1 MRTRLFRRKSI
12 RIIISF
18 LLISSLAVVSN
29 GTAIAS
35 APPTGAFT
43 KFAGI
48 TDAAYWRGL
57 ASSSDGSRIAAI
69 STVGQLW
76 TSTNSGT
83 TWESHT
89 ALSTIGTSTWQN
101 IVTNASGETLTVASG
116 NGSVYSSGD
125 FGTTWT
131 ATNLTGPSGALYGVT
146 TSADG
151 KILAVCDL
159 NSNKVLVSTN
169 AGLSWSDEGPSGTVT
184 GNFRNVVLSGDGLT
198 LAAIASGGNIWTAKY
213 SPTTTPKWTWR
224 DTGISA
230 GSAPAAW
237 RGLSISSNGN
247 FIAASAYGGKI
258 YVSSDSGTNW
268 SVPSGFDT
276 LGNIVWQRITMS
288 QDGRYISAT
297 VGSYIY
303 SSRDFGATVTR
314 FSAPENL
321 YSISPLDTS
330 GISWIAGSAGT
341 AGSQPGGVY
350 KLTITWPLAAPA
362 FTISSSAETKTVGT
376 ALAGYTITSTGGL
389 IDSYTVS
396 NLSTLTSL
404 GLTFDTGT
412 GLISGTPTGVVTNQ
426 PFVVT
431 ALNASGSDTRT
442 FTLNVVAAL
451 AAPAFT
457 ISSSAETKTVGTAL
471 AGYTIT
477 STGGLIDSYTVSN
490 SSSLTSLGLT
500 FDTSTGLISGTPS
513 VVTSS
518 TAFTITALNAT
529 GSANQTFTLTVNAAP
544 VVPAPAK
551 AAQPVEPPPPAQT
564 SVIPDL
570 SLTGSGSTEGGNLFI
585 VDGTFSA
592 PILKIT
598 IDGSEILKPRW
609 SQNGTDLILLMPSS
623 TAGTVSI
630 QIYNGQFPL
639 LPAIKYTYVEAAPI
653 QTEVTAPVIPE
664 KTSAVASTPA
674 TSETKTATSDAA
686 KSESNLGTKPKKPIA
701 TKAVIF
707 GFKYNSALVKTD
719 INAELTALGLR
730 SNSKIEIVGY
740 AQPTAPKDDRRISL
754 ARALKIQQLIAKA
767 FPQAQSKVLAMGSK
781 KQPLCVATQN
791 RCVLVKIIS

>member
-1 MRTRLFRRKSI
+1 MHTKLSPRKPI
-12 RIIISF
+12 RIIIFS
-18 LLISSLAVVSN
+18 LLISSLALVSN

-35 APPTGAFT
+35 VPTGAFT
-43 KFAGI
+43 QFTGI
-48 TDAAYWRGL
+48 TDATYWKGV

-69 STVGQLW
+69 STNGQLW

-89 ALSTIGTSTWQN
+89 ALNALNLTTWQN

-131 ATNLTGPSGALYGVT
+131 ATNLTGLFGVSTLYGVT

-151 KILAVCDL
+151 KILAVSDFGT
-159 NSNKVLVSTN
+159 NKVLVSTN
-169 AGLSWSDEGPSGTVT
+169 SGLSWSNEGPSGPVT
-184 GNFRNVVLSGDGLT
+184 GNFWNVVLSGDGLT
-198 LAAIASGGNIWTAKY
+198 LAAIASAGNIWTATY
-213 SPTTTPKWTWR
+213 SPTTTPKWTWH
-224 DTGISA
+224 DTGISSSS
-230 GSAPAAW
+230 GFW

-247 FIAASAYGGKI
+247 FIAASAYNGKI
-258 YVSSDSGTNW
+258 YVSSDSGTTW
-268 SVPSGFDT
+268 SVPSGFGT
-276 LGNIVWQRITMS
+276 LGNINWQRITMS

-297 VGSYIY
+297 TGSYIY
-303 SSRDFGATVTR
+303 SSGDFGATVTR

-321 YSISPLDTS
+321 YSILPLDTS

-362 FTISSSAETKTVGT
+362 FTISSSAETKTVGS
-376 ALAGYTITSTGGL
+376 ALT
-389 IDSYTVS
+389 
-396 NLSTLTSL
+396 
-404 GLTFDTGT
+404 
-412 GLISGTPTGVVTNQ
+412 
-426 PFVVT
+426 
-431 ALNASGSDTRT
+431 
-442 FTLNVVAAL
+442 
-451 AAPAFT
+451 
-457 ISSSAETKTVGTAL
+457 
-471 AGYTIT
+471 GYTIT

-529 GSANQTFTLTVNAAP
+529 GSANQNFTLTVNAVPVAP
-544 VVPAPAK
+544 
-551 AAQPVEPPPPAQT
+551 AQPVEPPPPAQT
-564 SVIPDL
+564 SVIADL

-585 VDGTFSA
+585 VNGTFSA

-598 IDGSEILKPRW
+598 IDGKELPKSSW
-609 SQNGTDLILLMPSS
+609 SQNGIDLILTMPSS
-623 TAGTVSI
+623 AAGTVSI
-630 QIYNGQFPL
+630 QIYNGQVPV
-639 LPAIKYTYVEAAPI
+639 LPVIKYSYVE
-653 QTEVTAPVIPE
+653 VAPVQTP
-664 KTSAVASTPA
+664 VVTPA
-674 TSETKTATSDAA
+674 TPETSTVVT
-686 KSESNLGTKPKKPIA
+686 
-701 TKAVIF
+701 F
-707 GFKYNSALVKTD
+707 GFNYNSALIKSD
-719 INAELTALGLR
+719 INSKLKALGIGN
-730 SNSKIEIVGY
+730 NSEIEIVGY

-767 FPQAQSKVLAMGSK
+767 FPQAQSKILAMGSK
-781 KQPLCVATQN
+781 KQSLCAATQN

>member
-1 MRTRLFRRKSI
+1 MLTKLSPRKPI
-12 RIIISF
+12 RIIIFS
-18 LLISSLAVVSN
+18 LLISSLALVSN

-35 APPTGAFT
+35 VPTGAFT
-43 KFAGI
+43 QFTGI
-48 TDAAYWRGL
+48 TDATYWKGV

-69 STVGQLW
+69 STNGQLW

-89 ALSTIGTSTWQN
+89 ALNALNLTTWQN

-131 ATNLTGPSGALYGVT
+131 ATNLAGLFGVSTLYGVT

-151 KILAVCDL
+151 KILAVSDFGT
-159 NSNKVLVSTN
+159 NKVLVSTN
-169 AGLSWSDEGPSGTVT
+169 SGLSWSNEGPSGPVT
-184 GNFRNVVLSGDGLT
+184 GNFWNVVLSGDGLT
-198 LAAIASGGNIWTAKY
+198 LAAIASAGNIWTATY
-213 SPTTTPKWTWR
+213 SPTTTPKWTWH
-224 DTGISA
+224 DTGISPSS
-230 GSAPAAW
+230 GVW

-247 FIAASAYGGKI
+247 FIAASAYNGKI

-268 SVPSGFDT
+268 HVPSGFDT
-276 LGNIVWQRITMS
+276 LGNINWQRITMS

-297 VGSYIY
+297 TGSYIY

-362 FTISSSAETKTVGT
+362 FTISSSSETKTAGT
-376 ALAGYTITSTGGL
+376 TLTGYTITSTGGL

-404 GLTFDTGT
+404 GLAFDTST
-412 GLISGTPTGVVTNQ
+412 GLISGTPTGLATNQ
-426 PFVVT
+426 SFVIT
-431 ALNASGSDTRT
+431 ALSAAGSATRT
-442 FTLNVVAAL
+442 FTLSVVVAL
-451 AAPAFT
+451 PAFT
-457 ISSSAETKTVGTAL
+457 LSSASETKIVGNAL
-471 AGYTIT
+471 TGYSIN

-490 SSSLTSLGLT
+490 SSTLTSLGLT

-598 IDGSEILKPRW
+598 IDGNEILKPRW
-609 SQNGTDLILLMPSS
+609 SQNGTNLILLMPSS

-630 QIYNGQFPL
+630 QIYNGQVPL
-639 LPAIKYTYVEAAPI
+639 LPAIKYTYVEPAPI
-653 QTEVTAPVIPE
+653 QTAVTAAVIPE
-664 KTSAVASTPA
+664 KTSVVVSTPA
-674 TSETKTATSDAA
+674 TSETKTATSNAT
-686 KSESNLGTKPKKPIA
+686 KSESNLGTTPNKPIA
-701 TKAVIF
+701 TNPVIF

-719 INAELTALGLR
+719 INSELTALGLR

-754 ARALKIQQLIAKA
+754 ARALKIQQLIAKS

-781 KQPLCVATQN
+781 KQPLCAATQN
-791 RCVLVKIIS
+791 RCVLIKVIG

>member
-1 MRTRLFRRKSI
+1 M
-12 RIIISF
+12 
-18 LLISSLAVVSN
+18 LISSLALVSN

-35 APPTGAFT
+35 VPTGAFT
-43 KFAGI
+43 QFTGI
-48 TDAAYWRGL
+48 TDATYWKGV

-69 STVGQLW
+69 STNGQLW

-89 ALSTIGTSTWQN
+89 ALSALGLTTWQN
-101 IVTNASGETLTVASG
+101 IVTDASGDTLTVASG

-131 ATNLTGPSGALYGVT
+131 ATNLTGLFGVSTLYGVT

-151 KILAVCDL
+151 KILAVSDFGT
-159 NSNKVLVSTN
+159 NKVLVSTN
-169 AGLSWSDEGPSGTVT
+169 SGLSWSNEGPSGPVT
-184 GNFRNVVLSGDGLT
+184 GNFWNVVLSGDGLT
-198 LAAIASGGNIWTAKY
+198 LAAIASAGNIWTATY
-213 SPTTTPKWTWR
+213 SPTTTPKWTWH
-224 DTGISA
+224 DTGISSSS
-230 GSAPAAW
+230 GFW

-247 FIAASAYGGKI
+247 FIAASAYNGKI
-258 YVSSDSGTNW
+258 YVSSDSGTTW
-268 SVPSGFDT
+268 SVPSGFGT
-276 LGNIVWQRITMS
+276 LGNINWQRITMS

-297 VGSYIY
+297 TASYIY
-303 SSRDFGATVTR
+303 SSGDFGATVTR

-362 FTISSSAETKTVGT
+362 FTISSSAETKTVGS
-376 ALAGYTITSTGGL
+376 ALT
-389 IDSYTVS
+389 
-396 NLSTLTSL
+396 
-404 GLTFDTGT
+404 
-412 GLISGTPTGVVTNQ
+412 
-426 PFVVT
+426 
-431 ALNASGSDTRT
+431 
-442 FTLNVVAAL
+442 
-451 AAPAFT
+451 
-457 ISSSAETKTVGTAL
+457 
-471 AGYTIT
+471 GYTIT

-529 GSANQTFTLTVNAAP
+529 GSANQNFTLTVNAVPVAP
-544 VVPAPAK
+544 
-551 AAQPVEPPPPAQT
+551 AQPVEPPPPAQT
-564 SVIPDL
+564 SVIADL

-598 IDGSEILKPRW
+598 IDGKELPKSSW
-609 SQNGTDLILLMPSS
+609 SQNGIDLILTMPSS
-623 TAGTVSI
+623 AAGTVSI
-630 QIYNGQFPL
+630 QIYNGQVPV
-639 LPAIKYTYVEAAPI
+639 LPVIKYSYVE
-653 QTEVTAPVIPE
+653 VAPVQTP
-664 KTSAVASTPA
+664 VVTPA
-674 TSETKTATSDAA
+674 TPETS
-686 KSESNLGTKPKKPIA
+686 
-701 TKAVIF
+701 IF

-719 INAELTALGLR
+719 INAELMALGLR

-740 AQPTAPKDDRRISL
+740 AQATAPKDDRRISL

-767 FPQAQSKVLAMGSK
+767 FPQTQSKVLAMGSK
-781 KQPLCVATQN
+781 KQSLCAATQN

>member
-1 MRTRLFRRKSI
+1 MHTKLSPRKPI
-12 RIIISF
+12 RIIIFS
-18 LLISSLAVVSN
+18 LLISSLALVSN

-35 APPTGAFT
+35 VPTGAFT
-43 KFAGI
+43 QFTGI
-48 TDAAYWRGL
+48 TDATYWKGV

-69 STVGQLW
+69 STNGQLW

-89 ALSTIGTSTWQN
+89 ALNALNLTTWQN

-131 ATNLTGPSGALYGVT
+131 ATNLTGLFGVSTLYGVT

-151 KILAVCDL
+151 KILAVSDFGT
-159 NSNKVLVSTN
+159 NKVLVSTN
-169 AGLSWSDEGPSGTVT
+169 SGLSWSNEGPSGPVT
-184 GNFRNVVLSGDGLT
+184 GNFWNVVLSGDGLT
-198 LAAIASGGNIWTAKY
+198 LAAIASAGNIWTATY
-213 SPTTTPKWTWR
+213 SPTTTPKWTWH
-224 DTGISA
+224 DTGISSSS
-230 GSAPAAW
+230 GFW

-247 FIAASAYGGKI
+247 FIAASAYNGKI
-258 YVSSDSGTNW
+258 YVSSDSGTTW
-268 SVPSGFDT
+268 SVPSGFGT
-276 LGNIVWQRITMS
+276 LGNINWQRITMS

-297 VGSYIY
+297 TGSYIY
-303 SSRDFGATVTR
+303 SSGDFGATVTR

-362 FTISSSAETKTVGT
+362 FTISSSAETKTVGS
-376 ALAGYTITSTGGL
+376 ALT
-389 IDSYTVS
+389 
-396 NLSTLTSL
+396 
-404 GLTFDTGT
+404 
-412 GLISGTPTGVVTNQ
+412 
-426 PFVVT
+426 
-431 ALNASGSDTRT
+431 
-442 FTLNVVAAL
+442 
-451 AAPAFT
+451 
-457 ISSSAETKTVGTAL
+457 
-471 AGYTIT
+471 GYTIT

-529 GSANQTFTLTVNAAP
+529 GSANQTFTLTVNAVP
-544 VVPAPAK
+544 VAPAPAIP
-551 AAQPVEPPPPAQT
+551 AQPVEAPPPAQT
-564 SVIPDL
+564 SVIPDF

-585 VDGTFSA
+585 VNGTFSA

-598 IDGSEILKPRW
+598 IDGKELPKSSW
-609 SQNGTDLILLMPSS
+609 SQNGIDLILTMPSS
-623 TAGTVSI
+623 AAGTVSI
-630 QIYNGQFPL
+630 QIYNGQVPV
-639 LPAIKYTYVEAAPI
+639 LPVIKYSYVE
-653 QTEVTAPVIPE
+653 VAPVQTP
-664 KTSAVASTPA
+664 VVTPA
-674 TSETKTATSDAA
+674 TPETSTVVT
-686 KSESNLGTKPKKPIA
+686 
-701 TKAVIF
+701 F
-707 GFKYNSALVKTD
+707 GFNYNSALIKSD
-719 INAELTALGLR
+719 INSKLKALGIGN
-730 SNSKIEIVGY
+730 NSEIEIVGY

-767 FPQAQSKVLAMGSK
+767 FPQAQSKILAMGSK
-781 KQPLCVATQN
+781 KQSLCAATQN

>member
-1 MRTRLFRRKSI
+1 M
-12 RIIISF
+12 
-18 LLISSLAVVSN
+18 LISSLAFVSN

-35 APPTGAFT
+35 VPTGAFT
-43 KFAGI
+43 QFTGI
-48 TDAAYWRGL
+48 TDATYWKGV

-69 STVGQLW
+69 STNGQVW

-89 ALSTIGTSTWQN
+89 ALNALNLTTWQN

-131 ATNLTGPSGALYGVT
+131 ATNLAGLFGVSTLYGVT

-151 KILAVCDL
+151 KILAVSDFGT
-159 NSNKVLVSTN
+159 NKVLVSTN
-169 AGLSWSDEGPSGTVT
+169 SGLSWSNEGPSGPVT
-184 GNFRNVVLSGDGLT
+184 GNFWNVVLSGDGLT
-198 LAAIASGGNIWTAKY
+198 LAAIASAGNIWTATY
-213 SPTTTPKWTWR
+213 SPTTTPKWTWH
-224 DTGISA
+224 DTGISPSS
-230 GSAPAAW
+230 GFW

-247 FIAASAYGGKI
+247 FIAASAYNGKI
-258 YVSSDSGTNW
+258 YVSSDSGTTW
-268 SVPSGFDT
+268 SVPSGFGT
-276 LGNIVWQRITMS
+276 LGNINWQRITMS

-297 VGSYIY
+297 TGSYIY

-362 FTISSSAETKTVGT
+362 FTISSSAETKTVGS
-376 ALAGYTITSTGGL
+376 ALTGYTITSTGGL

-457 ISSSAETKTVGTAL
+457 ISSTSETKIVGNAL
-471 AGYTIT
+471 TGYSIN

-544 VVPAPAK
+544 VAPAPAP
-551 AAQPVEPPPPAQT
+551 APAQT
-564 SVIPDL
+564 SIIPDF
-570 SLTGSGSTEGGNLFI
+570 SLTGSGSVSGGNLFI
-585 VDGTFSA
+585 VNGTFSA

-598 IDGSEILKPRW
+598 IDGKELPKSSW
-609 SQNGTDLILLMPSS
+609 SQNGTDLILTMPSS
-623 TAGTVSI
+623 AAGTVSI
-630 QIYNGQFPL
+630 QIYNGQVPV
-639 LPAIKYTYVEAAPI
+639 LPVIKYSYVE
-653 QTEVTAPVIPE
+653 VAPVQ
-664 KTSAVASTPA
+664 TPVV
-674 TSETKTATSDAA
+674 T
-686 KSESNLGTKPKKPIA
+686 LGTTLNKPIA
-701 TKAVIF
+701 TNPVIF
-707 GFKYNSALVKTD
+707 GFKYNSGLVESD
-719 INAELTALGLR
+719 INSKLKALGIR
-730 SNSKIEIVGY
+730 SNSLIEIVGY

-767 FPQAQSKVLAMGSK
+767 FPHAQSKILAMGSK
-781 KQPLCVATQN
+781 KQSLCAATQN

>member
-1 MRTRLFRRKSI
+1 M
-12 RIIISF
+12 
-18 LLISSLAVVSN
+18 LISSLAFVSN

-35 APPTGAFT
+35 VPTGAFT
-43 KFAGI
+43 QFTGI
-48 TDAAYWRGL
+48 TDATYWKGV

-69 STVGQLW
+69 STNGQVW

-89 ALSTIGTSTWQN
+89 ALNALNLTTWQN

-131 ATNLTGPSGALYGVT
+131 ATNLAGLFGVSTLYGVT
-146 TSADG
+146 TSANG
-151 KILAVCDL
+151 KILAVSDFGT
-159 NSNKVLVSTN
+159 NKVLVSTN
-169 AGLSWSDEGPSGTVT
+169 SGLSWSNEGPSGYVT
-184 GNFRNVVLSGDGLT
+184 GNFWNVVLSGDGLT
-198 LAAIASGGNIWTAKY
+198 LAAIASAGNIWTATY
-213 SPTTTPKWTWR
+213 SPTTTPKWTWH
-224 DTGISA
+224 DTGISPSS
-230 GSAPAAW
+230 GFW

-247 FIAASAYGGKI
+247 FIAASAYNGKI
-258 YVSSDSGTNW
+258 YVSSDSGTTW
-268 SVPSGFDT
+268 SVPSGFGT
-276 LGNIVWQRITMS
+276 LGNINWQRITMS

-297 VGSYIY
+297 TGSYIY

-362 FTISSSAETKTVGT
+362 FTISSSAETKTVGS
-376 ALAGYTITSTGGL
+376 ALTGYTITSTGGL

-457 ISSSAETKTVGTAL
+457 ISSTSETKIVGNAL
-471 AGYTIT
+471 TGYSIN

-544 VVPAPAK
+544 VAPVN
-551 AAQPVEPPPPAQT
+551 AAPVAPVPAQT
-564 SVIPDL
+564 SIIPDF
-570 SLTGSGSTEGGNLFI
+570 SLTGSGSVSGGNLFI
-585 VDGTFSA
+585 VNGTFSA

-598 IDGSEILKPRW
+598 IDGKELPKSSW
-609 SQNGTDLILLMPSS
+609 SQNGTDLILTMPSS
-623 TAGTVSI
+623 AAGTVSI
-630 QIYNGQFPL
+630 QIYNGQVPV
-639 LPAIKYTYVEAAPI
+639 LPVIKYSYVE
-653 QTEVTAPVIPE
+653 VAPVQ
-664 KTSAVASTPA
+664 TPVV
-674 TSETKTATSDAA
+674 T
-686 KSESNLGTKPKKPIA
+686 LGTTLNKPIA
-701 TKAVIF
+701 TNPVIF
-707 GFKYNSALVKTD
+707 GFKYNSALIKLD
-719 INAELTALGLR
+719 INSKLKALGIR
-730 SNSKIEIVGY
+730 SNSLIEIVGY

-767 FPQAQSKVLAMGSK
+767 FPHAQSKILAMGSK
-781 KQPLCVATQN
+781 KQSLCAATQN

>member
-1 MRTRLFRRKSI
+1 MLTRLSRRKSI
-12 RIIISF
+12 RIIIFS
-18 LLISSLAVVSN
+18 LLISSLAFVSN

-35 APPTGAFT
+35 VPTGAFT
-43 KFAGI
+43 QFTGI
-48 TDAAYWRGL
+48 TDATYWKGV

-69 STVGQLW
+69 STNGQVW

-89 ALSTIGTSTWQN
+89 ALNALNLTTWQN

-131 ATNLTGPSGALYGVT
+131 ATNLLPSFGVSSLYGVT

-151 KILAVCDL
+151 KILAVSDFGT
-159 NSNKVLVSTN
+159 NKVLVSTN
-169 AGLSWSDEGPSGTVT
+169 SGLSWSNEGPSGPVT
-184 GNFRNVVLSGDGLT
+184 GNFWNVVLSGDGLT
-198 LAAIASGGNIWTAKY
+198 LAAIASAGNIWTATY
-213 SPTTTPKWTWR
+213 SPTTTPKWTWH
-224 DTGISA
+224 DTGISSSS
-230 GSAPAAW
+230 GVW

-247 FIAASAYGGKI
+247 FIAASAYNGKI
-258 YVSSDSGTNW
+258 YVSSDSGTTW
-268 SVPSGFDT
+268 SVPSGFGT
-276 LGNIVWQRITMS
+276 LGNINWQRITMS

-297 VGSYIY
+297 TGSYIY

-362 FTISSSAETKTVGT
+362 FTISSSAETKTVGS
-376 ALAGYTITSTGGL
+376 ALTGYTITSTGGL

-396 NLSTLTSL
+396 NLST
-404 GLTFDTGT
+404 
-412 GLISGTPTGVVTNQ
+412 
-426 PFVVT
+426 
-431 ALNASGSDTRT
+431 
-442 FTLNVVAAL
+442 
-451 AAPAFT
+451 
-457 ISSSAETKTVGTAL
+457 
-471 AGYTIT
+471 
-477 STGGLIDSYTVSN
+477 
-490 SSSLTSLGLT
+490 LTSLGLT

-544 VVPAPAK
+544 VAPAPAP
-551 AAQPVEPPPPAQT
+551 APAQT
-564 SVIPDL
+564 SIIPDF
-570 SLTGSGSTEGGNLFI
+570 SLTGSGSVSGGNLFI
-585 VDGTFSA
+585 VNGTFSA

-598 IDGSEILKPRW
+598 IDGKELPKSSW
-609 SQNGTDLILLMPSS
+609 SQNGTDLILTMPSS
-623 TAGTVSI
+623 AAGTVSI
-630 QIYNGQFPL
+630 QIYNGQVPV
-639 LPAIKYTYVEAAPI
+639 LPVIKYSYVE
-653 QTEVTAPVIPE
+653 VAPVQ
-664 KTSAVASTPA
+664 TPVV
-674 TSETKTATSDAA
+674 T
-686 KSESNLGTKPKKPIA
+686 LGTTLNKPIA
-701 TKAVIF
+701 TNPVIF
-707 GFKYNSALVKTD
+707 GFKYNSGLVESD
-719 INAELTALGLR
+719 INSKLKALGIR
-730 SNSKIEIVGY
+730 SNSLIEIVGY

-767 FPQAQSKVLAMGSK
+767 FPHAQSKILAMGSK
-781 KQPLCVATQN
+781 KQSLCAATQN